1 MCVLFLCLVAFI
13 PWPGSGNIVA
23 SASCVALVH
32 LTVRAT
38 LEAILD
44 HGVPGP
50 HEDGPAGEPCP
61 PFSPVCPRPPRFVGL
76 GGGAGV
82 PGRAVSAAGLVATAV
97 AQGQRHRGL
106 PAVAFPQQKGWDKA
120 EIWC

>member
-50 HEDGPAGEPCP
+50 HEDGRTGTLREQ
-61 PFSPVCPRPPRFVGL
+61 GL
-76 GGGAGV
+76 RSELLPLVPLGTHSLAQKEGGSTG
-82 PGRAVSAAGLVATAV
+82 GRAPAPRRDER
-97 AQGQRHRGL
+97 AQ
-106 PAVAFPQQKGWDKA
+106 VWSEGWTTEKTPRNA
-120 EIWC
+120 EVLT